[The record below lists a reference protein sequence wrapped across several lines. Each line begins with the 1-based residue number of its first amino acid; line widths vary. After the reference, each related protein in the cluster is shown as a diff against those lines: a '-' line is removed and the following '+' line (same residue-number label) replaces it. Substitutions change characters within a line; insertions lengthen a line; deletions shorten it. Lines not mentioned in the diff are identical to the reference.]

1 MKYRGGLAA
10 LVIVVAV
17 ASAGC
22 STSVSGSPEPGLTPV
37 DLPTLKVGAYSPE
50 PTGYDAEISTPG
62 KLRLVEARRMLNYL
76 VHPSDIDS
84 DITVLND
91 VELFFDGEQ
100 MVTSDTF
107 PQQYRP
113 AAVDNNLIAGAYVS
127 RTNGDLRHRKKLIIS
142 VLRFPTEA
150 AGRKATEEFDQ
161 ITNADPGR
169 HPIPIE
175 NRPDARTSSADD
187 ITAISFVSH
196 GPYVILANAAVP
208 EPNPSSLSSIIGKTI
223 DQQLARLDQQK
234 PTPLDDVLDLPT
246 DPDSIMRRALPKAK
260 DYSDPFIFDHDFGP
274 YEPSGQLHFE
284 RNPVEIGKAF
294 EESGV
299 DLVGRRAGIIYR
311 TRDLAAAFHLQN
323 VLVKAGKNDEELA
336 PPPGLPDVRCLKLD
350 SSDPFR
356 SYDELCAVV
365 YGRYVAVVMSKAPY
379 SARSDPALYQRAA
392 AQYAILAKSE

>member
-1 MKYRGGLAA
+1 MRFKGSIVA
-10 LVIVVAV
+10 LLAV
-17 ASAGC
+17 AGVVSASC
-22 STSVSGSPEPGLTPV
+22 STSVAGDPRPGLTPV
-37 DLPTLKVGAYSPE
+37 DLGALKMGGYSPE
-50 PTGYDAEISTPG
+50 PTRYDADISTPG
-62 KLRLVEARRMLNYL
+62 ELRLVEARRMLNYL

-84 DITVLND
+84 EITVLND

-107 PQQYRP
+107 PPKYRP

-127 RTNGDLRHRKKLIIS
+127 RINGDLRHRKKLIIS

-150 AGRKATEEFDQ
+150 TSQKAADELDQ
-161 ITNADPGR
+161 ITNSDPGR

-175 NRPDARTSSADD
+175 GHSEARTSSADD

-196 GPYVILANAAVP
+196 GPYVILVNTGVP
-208 EPNPSSLSSIIGKTI
+208 DPNQTALTSIIAKTI
-223 DQQLARLDQQK
+223 DQQIARLDQQQ

-246 DPDSIMRRALPKAK
+246 DPDSIMRRALPKAT
-260 DYSDPFIFDHDFGP
+260 DYSDPFFFDHDFGP
-274 YEPSGQLHFE
+274 YEPSGELHFE
-284 RNPVEIGKAF
+284 RNPGELKKAF

-311 TRDLAAAFHLQN
+311 TRDLDAAFHLQN

-350 SSDPFR
+350 ASDPFR
-356 SYDELCAVV
+356 SYDDLCAVV
-365 YGRYVAVVMSKAPY
+365 YGRYVAVVISKSPY
-379 SARSDPALYQRAA
+379 SGRTDLGLYQRAA
-392 AQYAILAKSE
+392 AQYAILTKSE